1 MTKSEAIKE
10 ALKQVQREVDR
21 WPSWLKTNETKE
33 TSRQSEP
40 SSVQKLSK

>member
-33 TSRQSEP
+33 TSRQSES
-40 SSVQKLSK
+40 SSVRKLSK

>member
-21 WPSWLKTNETKE
+21 WPSWLKTNEIKE
-33 TSRQSEP
+33 TSRQSES
-40 SSVQKLSK
+40 SSVRKLSK